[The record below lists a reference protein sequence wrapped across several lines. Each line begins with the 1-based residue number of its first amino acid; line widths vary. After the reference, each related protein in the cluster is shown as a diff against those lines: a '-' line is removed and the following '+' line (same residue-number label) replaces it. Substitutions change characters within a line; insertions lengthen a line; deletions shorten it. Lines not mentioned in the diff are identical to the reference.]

1 MEMTKQEKA
10 KNLRWKKAI
19 LAEFNLESIR
29 DELSTINYE
38 CDDIRW
44 IANGDEGALIAALD
58 GDEEEAFE
66 FRMAFSELSA
76 ECEMLYDLLYSNDID
91 EYFDDMLAGISDGS
105 GMQLVGYDSF
115 EEDYYGLVGYD
126 EKLGIREAKKRI
138 ERLTKQQIISAAN
151 QTFRAL
157 MCFLNI
163 RYKYDYL
170 KASFDVLKGDNTA
183 FLSIIKQIETEYRNV
198 TEYDK
203 FDYETQKKFDS
214 LLAALPDRVW
224 VE

>member
-58 GDEEEAFE
+58 GDEEEAYE

-76 ECEMLYDLLYSNDID
+76 ECELLYDLLYSSDID

-115 EEDYYGLVGYD
+115 EEDYYELTSYEGGA
-126 EKLGIREAKKRI
+126 GIREAQKRL
-138 ERLTKQQIISAAN
+138 ERLTKKELISAAN
-151 QTFRAL
+151 HVFRAL
-157 MCFLNI
+157 ICFLNI

-198 TEYDK
+198 TEYGK
-203 FDYETQKKFDS
+203 FDYETQKKFNS
-214 LLAALPDRVW
+214 LLAALPDRAW